1 MALSYGPAA
10 IGPLKVWR
18 LSLIDGAMLFMSVHL
33 LRARFFVLA
42 LAVALV
48 GQIFAPF
55 AMAMPTYN
63 ASMVGMWLTPSGM
76 CPDCKDMDH
85 SKAIGSNCSVGLC
98 SGVMAILPNLAAIDA
113 IPSASIPR
121 AAHNRSLGITTQ
133 PDTGPPRSLTSV

>member
-18 LSLIDGAMLFMSVHL
+18 LGLIEGAMVLMSVHL

-63 ASMVGMWLTPSGM
+63 DSMVGMSPLQP
-76 CPDCKDMDH
+76 CAPICKEMDH
-85 SKAIGSNCSVGLC
+85 SKAIGSNCSLGLC
-98 SGVMAILPNLAAIDA
+98 SGVMAILPNLTAIDA
-113 IPSASIPR
+113 TPSASIPR
-121 AAHNRSLGITTQ
+121 VAHNRSLGITTQ
-133 PDTGPPRSLTSV
+133 PDTGPPRSLTSI